1 LREGIPNSY
10 PPFHPRRDPFEK
22 VSQVKKRNED
32 SMSKHEVTVELAGG
46 KRLVFETG
54 RMAKQ
59 ASGAAL
65 VTTGETVVLATAVAS
80 PDPREGIDFFPLTVD
95 YREYTYAGGRIP
107 GGFIKREGRPSEKE
121 VLTCRQIDRPIRPLF
136 PDGFRNETQVIALVF
151 SADKENDPDVVGINA
166 AACAL
171 ALSDIPFSAT
181 VGAVRVGRINNEFVI
196 NPTYAE
202 RAETTVNIMVVG
214 HKDGIVMIE
223 SGAKEETEDVIL
235 AAIEFAHEQIK
246 KIVAAIDEL
255 VAVAGKPKRAFTA
268 PTTDEAYYEE
278 LKAKIGERLMD
289 ALDTHKHAKT
299 ESYALVKTIKDEL
312 AAELPADDPNA
323 KKKLSTYYELLRER
337 TFREQVTK
345 ERIRPDRRAFDE
357 IRPITIETKVL
368 PRTHGSALFTRG
380 ETQALVTATLGTADD
395 GQRLESYEGE
405 QRKNFMLHYNF
416 PPFSVGETGR
426 MTGTGR
432 REIGH
437 GALAERAISAV
448 LPSIEESPYS
458 MRIVSDILESNGS
471 SSMASVCGAS
481 LALYDAGIPLK
492 GSVAGVAM
500 GLVKEGDDYAIL
512 TDIAGAEDHYGDM
525 DFKVAGTRKGIT
537 ALQMDIK
544 IGGLTREILQQAM
557 EQARRGRLF
566 LLDKMDAVLD
576 GPRKERSAYAPR
588 IETIMIPTDKIRDL
602 IGKGGA
608 TIRGIIEQ
616 TGAKIDVDDSG
627 KVSVAS
633 SDADGLK
640 RALEIIGNITAVP
653 EIGKVYLGKVVRLAE
668 FGAFVELFPGTD
680 GLLHISEIAE
690 HRVKEVKDEL
700 REGDQVMV
708 KVLAIEGNRI
718 KLSRKALIRE
728 QKAKLAQTSPAA
740 EEVSEAEAPVAPPAA
755 PSAPARP
762 RHEYDEKQPRS
773 NQSTILIEGGDFD
786 EDEGTVEIE
795 EGDEP
800 NFNRADGVP
809 VTAGPPTGA
818 GRPPA
823 AANNR
828 RRRRRRPGGGGGPR
842 PGGGGHQA

>member
-1 LREGIPNSY
+1 
-10 PPFHPRRDPFEK
+10 
-22 VSQVKKRNED
+22 
-32 SMSKHEVTVELAGG
+32 MSKHEVAVELAGG

-80 PDPREGIDFFPLTVD
+80 PEAREGIDFFPLTVD

-181 VGAVRVGRINNEFVI
+181 VGAVRVGRVKGEFVI
-196 NPTYAE
+196 NPTYSE

-223 SGAKEETEDVIL
+223 SGAKEESEETIL
-235 AAIEFAHEQIK
+235 AAIEFGHTEIK

-255 VAVAGKPKRAFTA
+255 VALAGKPKRAFTA
-268 PTTDEAYYEE
+268 PEFDETYFAE
-278 LKAKIGERLMD
+278 LKAKIEVRLKD
-289 ALDTHKHAKT
+289 ALDTKVHEKL
-299 ESYALVKTIKDEL
+299 ESQTLVKQIKDEL
-312 AAELPADDPNA
+312 AAELPADDPAA
-323 KKKLSTYYELLRER
+323 KKKLAHYYEKLRER
-337 TFREQVTK
+337 IFREQVTK
-345 ERIRPDRRAFDE
+345 DRIRPDRRAFDE
-357 IRPITIETKVL
+357 IRQITIETSVL

-380 ETQALVTATLGTADD
+380 ETQALVTATLGTADE

-405 QRKNFMLHYNF
+405 KKKPFMLHYNF
-416 PPFSVGETGR
+416 PPFCVGETGR
-426 MTGTGR
+426 MGGTGR

-437 GALAERAISAV
+437 GALAERAITSV
-448 LPSIEESPYS
+448 LPTAEESPYTI
-458 MRIVSDILESNGS
+458 RIVSDILESNGS
-471 SSMASVCGAS
+471 SSMATVCGSS
-481 LALYDAGIPLK
+481 LALFDAGIALK
-492 GSVAGVAM
+492 GAVAGVAM
-500 GLVKEGDDYAIL
+500 GLVKEGDEYAIL

-544 IGGLTREILQQAM
+544 IGGLTHQILEQAM

-576 GPRKERSAYAPR
+576 GPRTERSAYAPR
-588 IETIMIPTDKIRDL
+588 IETVMIPTDKIRDL

-616 TGAKIDVDDSG
+616 TGAKIDVDDTG
-627 KVSVAS
+627 RVNVAS
-633 SDADGLK
+633 CDADGLK
-640 RALEIIGNITAVP
+640 KALEMIGNLTAVP

-718 KLSRKALIRE
+718 KLSRKALIKE
-728 QKAKLAQTSPAA
+728 QRAKLGQS
-740 EEVSEAEAPVAPPAA
+740 APVAEGEEVEISASEPLAPAA
-755 PSAPARP
+755 SFAAPVKP
-762 RHEYDEKQPRS
+762 RNEFDERQPKS
-773 NQSTILIEGGDFD
+773 NQSTILIEGGDDFD
-786 EDEGTVEIE
+786 EEVGEEFDEEN
-795 EGDEP
+795 EP
-800 NFNRADGVP
+800 NFNRVEGAPVP
-809 VTAGPPTGA
+809 VAQAAGA
-818 GRPPA
+818 GRPA
-823 AANNR
+823 GANLKS
-828 RRRRRRPGGGGGPR
+828 RRRRRRPGG
-842 PGGGGHQA
+842 PGGGRGPGGGQ

>member
-1 LREGIPNSY
+1 
-10 PPFHPRRDPFEK
+10 
-22 VSQVKKRNED
+22 
-32 SMSKHEVTVELAGG
+32 MSTKHEVAVELSGG

-65 VTTGETVVLATAVAS
+65 VSTGETVVLATAVAS

-121 VLTCRQIDRPIRPLF
+121 ILTSRQIDRPIRPLF
-136 PDGFRNETQVIALVF
+136 PEGFRNETQVIALVF
-151 SADKENDPDVVGINA
+151 SADKENDPDIVGINA
-166 AACAL
+166 AVAAV
-171 ALSDIPFSAT
+171 ALSDIPFDAT
-181 VGAVRVGRINNEFVI
+181 LGAVRVGRVDGQFVV

-202 RAETTVNIMVVG
+202 RAASTVNITVVG

-223 SGAKEETEDVIL
+223 AGAKQENEEVIL
-235 AAIEFAHEQIK
+235 AAIEFGHAEIK
-246 KIVAAIDEL
+246 KIVAVIDEL
-255 VAVAGKPKRAFTA
+255 VAKAGKPKRAFTA
-268 PTTDEAYYEE
+268 PVFDEPYYND
-278 LKAKIGERLMD
+278 LKAKIGERLKD
-289 ALDTHKHAKT
+289 ALDTKTHGKT
-299 ESYALVKTIKDEL
+299 ESYALVKQIKDEL
-312 AAELPADDPNA
+312 AASLPADDPAA
-323 KKKLSTYYELLRER
+323 KKKLGHYYEMLRER
-337 TFREQVTK
+337 MFRAQVTK
-345 ERIRPDRRAFDE
+345 DRIRPDRRAFDE
-357 IRPITIETKVL
+357 IRPISIESGVL

-380 ETQALVTATLGTADD
+380 ETQALVTITLGTNDE
-395 GQRLESYEGE
+395 GQRMETYEGE

-426 MTGTGR
+426 MTGVGR
-432 REIGH
+432 REVGH

-448 LPSIEESPYS
+448 LPSADESPYS
-458 MRIVSDILESNGS
+458 IRIVSDILESNGS

-481 LALYDAGIPLK
+481 LALFDAGIKLN
-492 GSVAGVAM
+492 GAVAGVAM

-544 IGGLTREILQQAM
+544 IGGLSREILEQAM
-557 EQARRGRLF
+557 EQARRGRFF
-566 LLDKMDAVLD
+566 LLDKMDAELS
-576 GPRKERSAYAPR
+576 GPRQERSQYAPR
-588 IETIMIPTDKIRDL
+588 IETLQIPTEKIRDL

-608 TIRGIIEQ
+608 TIRGIVEQ
-616 TGAKIDVDDSG
+616 TGAKIDVDDTG

-633 SDADGLK
+633 SDAEGLK
-640 RALEIIGNITAVP
+640 KAMAMINDVTAVP
-653 EIGKVYLGKVVRLAE
+653 EIGKTYLGKVVRLAE

-728 QKAKLAQTSPAA
+728 QKAKLAQPAPA
-740 EEVSEAEAPVAPPAA
+740 ETVEEQAPQSEVPTPAPAPP
-755 PSAPARP
+755 PRP
-762 RHEYDEKQPRS
+762 RHEFDERQPSS
-773 NQSTILIEGGDFD
+773 NQSTILIEGGDDFGDEEGEEFD
-786 EDEGTVEIE
+786 EEN
-795 EGDEP
+795 EP
-800 NFNRADGVP
+800 NFNRVEGAAP
-809 VTAGPPTGA
+809 VRAGQTQGTG
-818 GRPPA
+818 GGPRPGGT
-823 AANNR
+823 NR
-828 RRRRRRPGGGGGPR
+828 RRRRRRPGGPGRG
-842 PGGGGHQA
+842 PGGGQS

>member
-1 LREGIPNSY
+1 
-10 PPFHPRRDPFEK
+10 
-22 VSQVKKRNED
+22 
-32 SMSKHEVTVELAGG
+32 MSKHEVAVELAGG

-181 VGAVRVGRINNEFVI
+181 VGAVRVGRVDGEFVI
-196 NPTYAE
+196 NPTYTE
-202 RAETTVNIMVVG
+202 RAATTVNIMVVG

-223 SGAKEETEDVIL
+223 SGAKEETEEVIL
-235 AAIEFAHEQIK
+235 AAIEFAHTEIK

-255 VAVAGKPKRAFTA
+255 VAKAGKPKRAFTA
-268 PTTDEAYYEE
+268 PEFDEAYYAE
-278 LKAKIGERLMD
+278 LKGKAGDRLKD
-289 ALDTHKHAKT
+289 ALDTKVHGKT
-299 ESYALVKTIKDEL
+299 ESYALIKKIKEDL
-312 AAELPADDPNA
+312 AADLPADDSSA
-323 KKKLSTYYELLRER
+323 KKKLSTYYEHLRER

-345 ERIRPDRRAFDE
+345 DRIRPDRRAFDE
-357 IRPITIETKVL
+357 IREITIETSVL

-380 ETQALVTATLGTADD
+380 ETQALVTATLGTTDD

-405 QRKNFMLHYNF
+405 KKKPFMLHYNF

-437 GALAERAISAV
+437 GALAERAIAAV
-448 LPSIEESPYS
+448 LPSAEESPYTI
-458 MRIVSDILESNGS
+458 RIVSDILESNGS

-481 LALYDAGIPLK
+481 LALYDSGIALK
-492 GSVAGVAM
+492 GAVAGVAM

-557 EQARRGRLF
+557 EQAKRGRLF

-576 GPRKERSAYAPR
+576 GPRQERSAYAPR
-588 IETIMIPTDKIRDL
+588 IETVMIPTDKIRDL

-616 TGAKIDVDDSG
+616 TGAKIDVDDTG
-627 KVSVAS
+627 RVNVAS

-640 RALEIIGNITAVP
+640 RALEMIGNITAVP

-718 KLSRKALIRE
+718 KLSRKALIKE
-728 QKAKLAQTSPAA
+728 QKAKLAQSAPAEAA
-740 EEVSEAEAPVAPPAA
+740 EGEGAAPEAVAPP
-755 PSAPARP
+755 SRP
-762 RHEYDEKQPRS
+762 RNEFDERQPRS
-773 NQSTILIEGGDFD
+773 NQSTILIEGGEDFD
-786 EDEGTVEIE
+786 EEEDGEEIDEEN
-795 EGDEP
+795 EP
-800 NFNRADGVP
+800 NFNRVEGAPVP
-809 VTAGPPTGA
+809 VGQVAG
-818 GRPPA
+818 GRPQGGGPA
-823 AANNR
+823 NNKNR
-828 RRRRRRPGGGGGPR
+828 RRRRRGGRGPVSGGGNS
-842 PGGGGHQA
+842 

>member
-1 LREGIPNSY
+1 
-10 PPFHPRRDPFEK
+10 
-22 VSQVKKRNED
+22 
-32 SMSKHEVTVELAGG
+32 MSTKHEVAVELAGG

-121 VLTCRQIDRPIRPLF
+121 ILTCRQIDRPLRPLF
-136 PDGFRNETQVIALVF
+136 PDGFRNETQLIALVL
-151 SADKENDPDVVGINA
+151 SADKENDPDVIGINA
-166 AACAL
+166 AAAAV

-181 VGAVRVGRINNEFVI
+181 VGAVRVGRVNGEFVI
-196 NPTYAE
+196 NPTYSE
-202 RAETTVNIMVVG
+202 RAGTTVNIMVVG

-223 SGAKEETEDVIL
+223 SGAKEETEEVIL
-235 AAIEFAHEQIK
+235 AAIEFAHEEIK

-255 VAVAGKPKRAFTA
+255 VAKAGKPKRKFTA
-268 PTTDEAYYEE
+268 PETDEAYYAE
-278 LKAKIGERLMD
+278 LMAKIGDRLKD
-289 ALDTHKHAKT
+289 ALDTKAHDKT
-299 ESYALVKTIKDEL
+299 ESYALVKQIKDEL
-312 AAELPADDPNA
+312 AAELPAEDPAA
-323 KKKLSTYYELLRER
+323 KKKLTHYYELLRER
-337 TFREQVTK
+337 IFREQVTK

-357 IRPITIETKVL
+357 IRAISIETSVL

-380 ETQALVTATLGTADD
+380 ETQALVTATLGTMDD
-395 GQRLESYEGE
+395 SQRLESYEGE
-405 QRKNFMLHYNF
+405 KKKSFMLHYNF

-426 MTGTGR
+426 MTGVGR
-432 REIGH
+432 REVGH
-437 GALAERAISAV
+437 GALAERAITAV
-448 LPSIEESPYS
+448 LPGADESPYS
-458 MRIVSDILESNGS
+458 IRIVSDILESNGS

-481 LALYDAGIPLK
+481 LALFDAGIKLK
-492 GSVAGVAM
+492 GAVAGVAM

-557 EQARRGRLF
+557 DQARRGRLF
-566 LLDKMDAVLD
+566 LLDKMDAELS
-576 GPRKERSAYAPR
+576 GPRVERSKYAPR
-588 IETIMIPTDKIRDL
+588 IETVMIPTDKIRDL

-608 TIRGIIEQ
+608 TIRGIVEQ
-616 TGAKIDVDDSG
+616 TGAKIDVDDTG

-633 SDADGLK
+633 SDAEGLK
-640 RALEIIGNITAVP
+640 RALQIISDLTAVP
-653 EIGKVYLGKVVRLAE
+653 EIGKTYLGKVVRLAE

-718 KLSRKALIRE
+718 KLSRKALIKE
-728 QKAKLAQTSPAA
+728 QKAKLAQSAPAET
-740 EEVSEAEAPVAPPAA
+740 EETAAAPTPAPALAAPPA
-755 PSAPARP
+755 APARP
-762 RHEYDEKQPRS
+762 RHEFDERQPSS
-773 NQSTILIEGGDFD
+773 NQSTILIEGGDDFDGDGAVEFD
-786 EDEGTVEIE
+786 EEN
-795 EGDEP
+795 EP
-800 NFNRADGVP
+800 NFNRVDGAPAP
-809 VTAGPPTGA
+809 VGQQPAAG
-818 GRPPA
+818 GRPVGTA
-823 AANNR
+823 R
-828 RRRRRRPGGGGGPR
+828 RRRRRGGAGGGRGPGGR
-842 PGGGGHQA
+842 

>member
-1 LREGIPNSY
+1 
-10 PPFHPRRDPFEK
+10 
-22 VSQVKKRNED
+22 
-32 SMSKHEVTVELAGG
+32 MSKHEVSVELAGG

-181 VGAVRVGRINNEFVI
+181 VGAVRVGRIDGNFVI

-202 RAETTVNIMVVG
+202 RAATTVNIMVVG

-223 SGAKEETEDVIL
+223 SGAQEETEEVIL
-235 AAIEFAHEQIK
+235 AAIEFAHVEIK
-246 KIVAAIDEL
+246 KIVAVIDEL
-255 VAVAGKPKRAFTA
+255 VALAGKPKRAFTA
-268 PTTDEAYYEE
+268 PQFDQEYFAELSTKVEAR
-278 LKAKIGERLMD
+278 LKD
-289 ALDTHKHAKT
+289 ALDTKTHAKL
-299 ESYALVKTIKDEL
+299 ESQTLIKQIKDEL
-312 AAELPADDPNA
+312 AAELPADDPAA
-323 KKKLSTYYELLRER
+323 KKKLAHYYEKLRER
-337 TFREQVTK
+337 IFREQVTK
-345 ERIRPDRRAFDE
+345 DRIRPDRREFDE
-357 IRPITIETKVL
+357 IRQITIEHSVL
-368 PRTHGSALFTRG
+368 PRVHGSALFTRG
-380 ETQALVTATLGTADD
+380 ETQALVTATLGTTDD

-405 QRKNFMLHYNF
+405 KKKPFMLHYNF
-416 PPFSVGETGR
+416 PPFCVGETGR

-437 GALAERAISAV
+437 GALAERAITAV
-448 LPSIEESPYS
+448 LPSPEDSPYTI
-458 MRIVSDILESNGS
+458 RIVSDILESNGS
-471 SSMASVCGAS
+471 SSMATVCGAS
-481 LALYDAGIPLK
+481 LALFDAGIKLK

-500 GLVKEGDDYAIL
+500 GLVKEGEDYAIL

-576 GPRKERSAYAPR
+576 GPRTERSAYAPR
-588 IETIMIPTDKIRDL
+588 IETVMIPTDKIRDL

-616 TGAKIDVDDSG
+616 TGAKIDVDDTG
-627 KVSVAS
+627 RVNVAS
-633 SDADGLK
+633 CDADGLK
-640 RALEIIGNITAVP
+640 KALELIGNITAVP

-718 KLSRKALIRE
+718 KLSRKALIKE
-728 QKAKLAQTSPAA
+728 QKAKLAPAA
-740 EEVSEAEAPVAPPAA
+740 PVENDEVGIEAAEAPAP
-755 PSAPARP
+755 PARP
-762 RHEYDEKQPRS
+762 RNEFDERQPKS
-773 NQSTILIEGGDFD
+773 NQSTILIEGGDDFD
-786 EDEGTVEIE
+786 EE
-795 EGDEP
+795 EGEEFDEETEP
-800 NFNRADGVP
+800 NFNRIDGAPAP
-809 VTAGPPTGA
+809 VAGQPAGA

-823 AANNR
+823 NNNNR
-828 RRRRRRPGGGGGPR
+828 RRRRRRPGGPSGGGR
-842 PGGGGHQA
+842 GPGAGGPQ

>member
-1 LREGIPNSY
+1 
-10 PPFHPRRDPFEK
+10 
-22 VSQVKKRNED
+22 
-32 SMSKHEVTVELAGG
+32 MSTKHEVAVELAGG

-59 ASGAAL
+59 AGGAAL

-121 VLTCRQIDRPIRPLF
+121 ILTCRQIDRPLRPLF
-136 PDGFRNETQVIALVF
+136 PDGFRNETQLIALVL
-151 SADKENDPDVVGINA
+151 SADKENDPDVIGINA
-166 AACAL
+166 AAAAV
-171 ALSDIPFSAT
+171 ALSDIPFNAI
-181 VGAVRVGRINNEFVI
+181 VGAVRVGRVNGEFVV

-202 RAETTVNIMVVG
+202 RAATTVNIMVVG

-223 SGAKEETEDVIL
+223 SGAKEETEEVIL
-235 AAIEFAHEQIK
+235 AAIEFAHTEIK
-246 KIVAAIDEL
+246 KIVAVLEEL
-255 VAVAGKPKRAFTA
+255 VAKAGKKKRAFTA
-268 PTTDEAYYEE
+268 PEVDEGYYNE
-278 LKAKIGERLMD
+278 LKSKIGDRLKD
-289 ALDTHKHAKT
+289 ALNTQTHEKI
-299 ESYALVKTIKDEL
+299 ESYALVKQIKDEL

-323 KKKLSTYYELLRER
+323 KKKLSHYYELLRER
-337 TFREQVTK
+337 LFREQVTK

-357 IRPITIETKVL
+357 IRPISIETSVL

-405 QRKNFMLHYNF
+405 QKKNFMLHYNF

-426 MTGTGR
+426 MTGVGR
-432 REIGH
+432 REVGH

-448 LPSIEESPYS
+448 LPGPDESPYS
-458 MRIVSDILESNGS
+458 IRIVSDILESNGS

-481 LALYDAGIPLK
+481 LALFDSGIPLK
-492 GSVAGVAM
+492 GAVAGVAM

-544 IGGLTREILQQAM
+544 IGGLTRQILEQAM

-566 LLDKMDAVLD
+566 LLDKMDAELS
-576 GPRKERSAYAPR
+576 GPRQERSQYAPR
-588 IETIMIPTDKIRDL
+588 IETLQIPVEKIRDL

-608 TIRGIIEQ
+608 TIRGIVEQ
-616 TGAKIDVDDSG
+616 TGAKIDVDDTG
-627 KVSVAS
+627 RVSVAS

-640 RALEIIGNITAVP
+640 RAMAMINDVTAVP
-653 EIGKVYLGKVVRLAE
+653 EIGKTYLGKVVRLAE

-718 KLSRKALIRE
+718 KLSRKALIKE
-728 QKAKLAQTSPAA
+728 QKAKLAQSAPG
-740 EEVSEAEAPVAPPAA
+740 EVSEEPESAPRER
-755 PSAPARP
+755 SAPARP
-762 RHEYDEKQPRS
+762 RNEFDERQPPS
-773 NQSTILIEGGDFD
+773 NQSTILIEGGDDFDEEGAEEFD
-786 EDEGTVEIE
+786 EDT
-795 EGDEP
+795 EP
-800 NFNRADGVP
+800 NFNRAEGVP
-809 VTAGPPTGA
+809 VHSGAAPHAGGGTS
-818 GRPPA
+818 RPA
-823 AANNR
+823 APGANNR
-828 RRRRRRPGGGGGPR
+828 RRRRRRGSPGGGGGGR
-842 PGGGGHQA
+842 GPGGPGHQG

>member
-1 LREGIPNSY
+1 
-10 PPFHPRRDPFEK
+10 
-22 VSQVKKRNED
+22 
-32 SMSKHEVTVELAGG
+32 MSTKHEVAVELAGG

-121 VLTCRQIDRPIRPLF
+121 ILTCRQIDRPLRPLF
-136 PDGFRNETQVIALVF
+136 PDGFRNETQLIVLVL
-151 SADKENDPDVVGINA
+151 SADKENDPDVIGINGA
-166 AACAL
+166 AAAV
-171 ALSDIPFSAT
+171 ALSDIPFGAT
-181 VGAVRVGRINNEFVI
+181 VGAVRVGRVDGEFVV

-202 RAETTVNIMVVG
+202 RKATTLNIMVVG

-223 SGAKEETEDVIL
+223 SGAKEETEEVIL
-235 AAIEFAHEQIK
+235 AAIEFAHGEIK

-255 VAVAGKPKRAFTA
+255 VAKAGKAKRKFTA
-268 PTTDEAYYEE
+268 PETDEGYYGE
-278 LKAKIGERLMD
+278 LMSKVGDRLKD
-289 ALDTHKHAKT
+289 ALDTKTHDKT
-299 ESYALVKTIKDEL
+299 ESYALVKQIKDEL
-312 AAELPADDPNA
+312 ATALPADDPAA
-323 KKKLSTYYELLRER
+323 KKKLSHYYELMRER
-337 TFREQVTK
+337 IFREQVTK
-345 ERIRPDRRAFDE
+345 DRIRPDRRAFDE
-357 IRPITIETKVL
+357 IRAISIETGVL

-426 MTGTGR
+426 MTGVGR
-432 REIGH
+432 REVGH

-448 LPSIEESPYS
+448 LPSADESPYS
-458 MRIVSDILESNGS
+458 IRIVSDILESNGS

-481 LALYDAGIPLK
+481 LALFDSGIPLK

-566 LLDKMDAVLD
+566 LLDKMDAELS
-576 GPRKERSAYAPR
+576 GPRVERSKYAPR
-588 IETIMIPTDKIRDL
+588 IETVMIPTDKIRDL

-608 TIRGIIEQ
+608 TIRGIVEQ
-616 TGAKIDVDDSG
+616 TGAKIDVDDTG

-633 SDADGLK
+633 SDAEGLRK
-640 RALEIIGNITAVP
+640 ALEIISNLTAVP
-653 EIGKVYLGKVVRLAE
+653 EIGKTYLGKVVRLAE

-718 KLSRKALIRE
+718 KLSRKALIKE
-728 QKAKLAQTSPAA
+728 QKAKLAQSSPA
-740 EEVSEAEAPVAPPAA
+740 ESDDSSAPAPAPTYTPMASPA
-755 PSAPARP
+755 PPARP
-762 RHEYDEKQPRS
+762 RHEFDERQPSS
-773 NQSTILIEGGDFD
+773 NQSTILIEGGDDFDGESAVEFD
-786 EDEGTVEIE
+786 EEN
-795 EGDEP
+795 EP
-800 NFNRADGVP
+800 NFNRVDGAPAP
-809 VTAGPPTGA
+809 VGQQPAAG
-818 GRPPA
+818 GRPVGTA
-823 AANNR
+823 R
-828 RRRRRRPGGGGGPR
+828 RRRRRGGGRGPGGR
-842 PGGGGHQA
+842 PA